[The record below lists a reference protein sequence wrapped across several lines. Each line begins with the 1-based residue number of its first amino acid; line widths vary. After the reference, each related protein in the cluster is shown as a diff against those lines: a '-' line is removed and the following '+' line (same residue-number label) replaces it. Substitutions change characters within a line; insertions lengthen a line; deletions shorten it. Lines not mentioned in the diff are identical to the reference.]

1 MKVKNYLIISF
12 LLAVVVLSSSRGSSE
27 KENTFTKEYK
37 NIYKTVVQYSGE
49 NDSTSKY
56 LEIAER
62 SAELIPLL
70 EENVNAFVMEAYNYQ
85 AIDDDGTSLYEMNG
99 LNYPVEID
107 PAGHCI

>member
-1 MKVKNYLIISF
+1 MKLKNYLIISF
-12 LLAVVVLSSSRGSSE
+12 LLAVVVLLSSCGNSE
-27 KENTFTKEYK
+27 KENTFAEEYK

-70 EENVNAFVMEAYNYQ
+70 EEN
-85 AIDDDGTSLYEMNG
+85 EMP
-99 LNYPVEID
+99 LLWRLITIRQSTMRE
-107 PAGHCI
+107 HLFMK